1 MSMDPIKLFQMKK
14 VITGFKS
21 RHARFFKFAEDMRAR
36 GIEEGT
42 VIEIQVKTPDGQEYV
57 SNFKVLPEDKE
68 LLANFH
74 NISK

>member
-1 MSMDPIKLFQMKK
+1 MGIDPMKLFRMKK
-14 VITGFKS
+14 VIDDFKS
-21 RHARFFKFAEDMRAR
+21 RHIRFYKFIEDMRNR

-68 LLANFH
+68 LLT
-74 NISK
+74 NIQNLNG